1 MLIDISIFI
10 LLFSFLNICDII
22 YIKHKDLERNAMC
35 KKYIIST
42 DVTSDLPENFLKENN
57 IDILYLTYNT
67 GGIDYNGNNSLSPK
81 EFYQKMRDG
90 EMTKTSQVSPEATE
104 ATFEKILLDGYDI
117 LHIGFSSGLSG
128 SYNSARIAAENLL
141 VKYPDSK
148 IRVIDSLC
156 ASLGEGLLVFK
167 AIELKKQDK
176 SLAEVADWVEE
187 NKLHLC
193 HMFTV
198 DDLMYLHRGG
208 RVSKASAIA
217 GSILGIKPILH
228 VDNGG
233 NLIPIGKVRGRK
245 QSLIELV
252 DKMGEKMGDWEN
264 TTFAISH
271 GDCED
276 EAFFVRDL
284 VIKRFGIKNCII
296 NYVGTVIGA
305 HSGPKTMALFFMGNE
320 R

>member
-1 MLIDISIFI
+1 MG
-10 LLFSFLNICDII
+10 
-22 YIKHKDLERNAMC
+22 
-35 KKYIIST
+35 KKYMICT
-42 DVTSDLPENFLKENN
+42 DVTSDLPESYLKENN
-57 IDILYLTYNT
+57 IVILYLSYNM
-67 GGIDYNGNNSLSPK
+67 GGVDYCGSKSLSPK
-81 EFYQKMRDG
+81 EFYQKMRNG
-90 EMTKTSQVSPEATE
+90 EMSKTSQVTPEAAE
-104 ATFEKILLDGYDI
+104 AEFERILLDGYDI

-128 SYNSARIAAENLL
+128 SFNSARIAAENLSA
-141 VKYPDSK
+141 KYPDSK
-148 IRVIDSLC
+148 IRVVDSLC

-167 AIELKKQDK
+167 AIELKKQGRELD
-176 SLAEVADWVEE
+176 EVAKWVEE

-228 VDNGG
+228 VDDEGH
-233 NLIPIGKVRGRK
+233 LIPIGKVRGRK
-245 QSLIELV
+245 QSLVELV
-252 DKMGEKMGDWEN
+252 DKMGEKMGNWEN
-264 TTFAISH
+264 TTIAISH

-276 EAFFVRDL
+276 EAIFIRDL
-284 VIKRFGIKNCII
+284 IAKRFGIKNCII